1 MKKFLLAYN
10 PVSGDASFKY
20 KMDKVV
26 QRFQEQQ
33 CLVIPHRIFFDKPAF
48 SFLSI
53 IEELELDGIV
63 IAGGD
68 GTIHEVVNTML
79 LNGVEL
85 PLGIIPSGTSNDFA
99 AYLQMEKDIYRC
111 IDVIISGNT
120 RTVDVGKVNGQ
131 YFFNV
136 ASAGLLTSVAHNADV
151 ALKNTLGK
159 IAYYLKGLGELPN
172 FRSLPM
178 KMTIDGQYIEDDIF
192 LFLVANSST
201 IGGFPNLAPCAKID
215 DGLLDILVV
224 KRCGL
229 HDLMSLFISF
239 LKGTHHNSKHLLYMQ
254 AKHIYIE
261 CEDSIESDVDGELG
275 PRLPLNIQVVP
286 EKVRVFVRGE

>member
-20 KMDKVV
+20 KIDKVI
-26 QRFQEQQ
+26 QCFQEQK
-33 CLVIPHRIFFDKPAF
+33 CYIIPHRIFFDKPAD

-53 IEELELDGIV
+53 LEDIPVDGV
-63 IAGGD
+63 IAAGGD
-68 GTIHEVVNTML
+68 GTVHEVINTML
-79 LNGVEL
+79 LNESSL

-99 AYLQMEKDIYRC
+99 AYLQLEKDIYQC
-111 IDVIISGNT
+111 VNT
-120 RTVDVGKVNGQ
+120 IVQGKTRDVDVGKVNGQ

-151 ALKNTLGK
+151 VLKNTLGK

-178 KMTIDGQYIEDDIF
+178 KMTIDGEHIEEDVF

-201 IGGFPNLAPCAKID
+201 VGGFPNLAPCAKID

-229 HDLMSLFISF
+229 PELMSLFISF

-254 AKHIYIE
+254 AKNIYIE
-261 CEDSIESDVDGELG
+261 CEDSLESDVDGERG
-275 PRLPLNIQVVP
+275 PHLPLTISVVP
-286 EKVRVFVRGE
+286 QKIKVFCS